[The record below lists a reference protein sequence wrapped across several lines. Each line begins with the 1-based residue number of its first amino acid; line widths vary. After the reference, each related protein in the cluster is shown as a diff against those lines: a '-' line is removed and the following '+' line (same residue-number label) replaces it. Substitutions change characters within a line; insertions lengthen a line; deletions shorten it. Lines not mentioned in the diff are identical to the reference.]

1 MQRGLFIYIGVV
13 PKGAKEIP
21 GSKMKGSEELR
32 APFPAKNG
40 PNRHF
45 RAKIGVS
52 NRKQTGP

>member
-1 MQRGLFIYIGVV
+1 MSR
-13 PKGAKEIP
+13 KAKKEIP
-21 GSKMKGSEELR
+21 GSKMKGPEELR

-45 RAKIGVS
+45 GAKIGVS